1 MIRSILTV
9 ARREVRSYF
18 DTSTAYVLVV
28 AFLGLSLFLG
38 FRNMFSSDAATMR
51 PFFQMLPIL
60 FAVFV
65 PAATMRS
72 LAEERRGRTL
82 EWLLAQ
88 PLTENEIVI
97 GKFLGDWAFVLIAL
111 AGTLPTA
118 LGLLMVSKADPG
130 IMVAQYFGAALLAA
144 EFVALGLWASSFTR
158 NQITAFIV
166 AAVGSFI
173 FYLIG
178 LRIAQIG
185 VPAPVAS
192 ALGHLSVLT
201 HFENV
206 ARGVIDL
213 RDVLYFASVSIF
225 FLVLAIAVLGRDRLS
240 RGRADYKRLRVG
252 ALVVGM
258 LVLVLN
264 LLGSHVRG
272 RLDLTRGHLYTLAPG
287 TRQVLGDL
295 ADVVQVKLFVSSDLP
310 SEVQLQLRDVRD
322 LLSDLR
328 HASDG
333 KLEVTELHPDQSD
346 EARNQASSYGIEP
359 VQFNVMRND
368 EFQVKRG
375 YYGLA
380 VLYANKQKVIPVI
393 QHPENLELDLVSDI
407 YAMTTKNRPAISFAS
422 GFGAKTIGTF
432 SGMRPDISDRYTV
445 RFVNLANDTAPPL
458 SPDSLKVLVVAGPTE
473 PVDSAAVKRLESY
486 VGQGGSLLLLLNP
499 VMMDPRQPMVRPVK
513 TGLNPLLE
521 KYGMRLDSNMVED
534 PASSERVSMGRQG
547 LFNVVASYPLW
558 PVVHPVGDSPITR
571 NITGLS
577 LAWPGHIQI
586 LDSTDVEPLWQTTK
600 AAGLR
605 SPDLPVM
612 PDQNFGVPAGEQGV
626 RTVAVAVTPPKG
638 SKAGRMVVVA
648 NETFLE
654 DQFARNN
661 PGNEAFVQN
670 AIDWLAENDALM
682 SIRSKDRTPP
692 PLTFSSVTSRNLLK
706 WGNLAGMPLLFVLVG
721 IVRVSGRRRRAE
733 ARWKEV
739 VS

>member
-18 DTSTAYVLVV
+18 DTSTAYVLIV

-38 FRNMFSSDAATMR
+38 FRNMFSSDAATLR

-88 PLTENEIVI
+88 PLTETEIVI
-97 GKFLGDWAFVLIAL
+97 GKFLGDWVFVLIAL

-118 LGLLMVSKADPG
+118 LGVLMVSKADPG

-166 AAVGSFI
+166 AALGSFL

-178 LRIAQIG
+178 LRVAQIG
-185 VPAPVAS
+185 VPAYVAA
-192 ALGHLSVLT
+192 ALGNLSVLT

-225 FLVLAIAVLGRDRLS
+225 FLVLATAVLGRDRLS
-240 RGRADYKRLRVG
+240 HGRADYKRLRVG
-252 ALVVGM
+252 ALAVGV

-272 RLDLTRGHLYTLAPG
+272 RIDLTRGNLYTLAPG
-287 TRQVLGDL
+287 TREVLGGLD
-295 ADVVQVKLFVSSDLP
+295 DVVQVKLFVSSDLP

-333 KLEVTELHPDQSD
+333 KLKVTELHPDQSD
-346 EARNQASSYGIEP
+346 DARNQASSYGIEP

-380 VLYANKQKVIPVI
+380 LLYADKKKVIPVI
-393 QHPENLELDLVSDI
+393 EHPENLELNLVSDI
-407 YAMTTKNRPAISFAS
+407 YSMTTSHRPAISFAS
-422 GFGAKTIGTF
+422 GFGAKTVGTYA
-432 SGMRPDISDRYTV
+432 SMKTEVDDRYTT
-445 RFVNLANDTAPPL
+445 RYIDLANDTAPPL
-458 SPDSLKVLVVAGPTE
+458 SPDSLKVLVVAGPTQ
-473 PVDSAAVKRLESY
+473 PFDSTAVRRIESY
-486 VGQGGSLLLLLNP
+486 VDSGGSALLLLNP
-499 VMMDPRQPMVRPVK
+499 VLMDPRQPMVHPVK

-558 PVVHPVGDSPITR
+558 PVVHPAGDSPITR

-577 LAWPGHIQI
+577 LAWPGHIEI
-586 LDSTDVEPLWQTTK
+586 LDSATVQPLWQTTK

-605 SPDLPVM
+605 SPDLPIM
-612 PDQNFGVPAGEQGV
+612 PDQDFGIPPDQQGV
-626 RTVAVAVTPPKG
+626 RTVAVSVTPPKS

-654 DQFARNN
+654 NQFVQNN

-692 PLTFSSVTSRNLLK
+692 PLTFSSAASRNLLK
-706 WGNLAGMPLLFVLVG
+706 WGNLVGMPLLFVLIG
-721 IVRVSGRRRRAE
+721 ILRVSGRRRRAE
-733 ARWKEV
+733 SRWKEV

>member
-18 DTSTAYVLVV
+18 DTPTAYVLIV

-38 FRNMFSSDAATMR
+38 FRNMFSSNAATLR

-82 EWLLAQ
+82 EWLMSQ
-88 PLTENEIVI
+88 PLTETEVVI

-111 AGTLPTA
+111 VGSLPTA
-118 LGLLMVSKADPG
+118 IGVLMVSKADPG
-130 IMVAQYFGAALLAA
+130 IMVAQYFGAALLSA
-144 EFVALGLWASSFTR
+144 EFVALGLWASSVTR

-166 AAVGSFI
+166 GSVGSFL

-178 LRIAQIG
+178 LRVAQIG
-185 VPAPVAS
+185 VPVSVAM

-201 HFENV
+201 HFQNV

-213 RDVLYFASVSIF
+213 RDVLYFFSVSLF
-225 FLVLAIAVLGRDRLS
+225 FIVLAVAVLARERLS

-252 ALVVGM
+252 TLVVGV

-272 RLDLTRGHLYTLAPG
+272 RLDLTRGNLYTLAPG
-287 TRQVLGDL
+287 TKQVLGGL
-295 ADVVQVKLFVSSDLP
+295 SDVVRVKLFVSSDLP

-333 KLEVTELHPDQSD
+333 KLQVTELHPDESD
-346 EARNQASSYGIEP
+346 DARAQASSYGIQP

-380 VLYANKQKVIPVI
+380 LLYANKKRVIPI
-393 QHPENLELDLVSDI
+393 IRHPENLERDLVSHI
-407 YAMTTKNRPAISFAS
+407 YSLTTKDRPAIGFAT
-422 GFGAKTIGTF
+422 GFGAKAVGTY
-432 SGMRPDISDRYTV
+432 SAMRSDVESRYNVRDIRLDS
-445 RFVNLANDTAPPL
+445 DTASHL
-458 SPDSLKVLVVAGPTE
+458 SPDSLKVLVVAGPTQ
-473 PVDSAAVKRLESY
+473 PLDSAAVQRVETY
-486 VGQGGSLLLLLNP
+486 VDQGGSALLLLNP
-499 VMMDPRQPMVRPVK
+499 VLMDSRQPVVRAVK
-513 TGLNPLLE
+513 TGLNPMLE
-521 KYGMRLDSNMVED
+521 KFGVRMDSNMVED
-534 PASSERVSMGRQG
+534 PASSERVSMGSQG
-547 LFNVVASYPLW
+547 LFNVVSPYPLW
-558 PVVHPVGDSPITR
+558 PVVHPAGNSPITR
-571 NITGLS
+571 NLTRLF
-577 LAWPGHIQI
+577 LAWPGHLQI
-586 LDSTDVEPLWQTTK
+586 LDSANVQPLWQTTK
-600 AAGLR
+600 AAGVR
-605 SPDLPVM
+605 SPDLSIM
-612 PDQNFGVPAGEQGV
+612 PDQDFRVPSGQRGV

-638 SKAGRMVVVA
+638 SKAGRLVVVA
-648 NETFLE
+648 NEAFLE
-654 DQFARNN
+654 DQFMKNN
-661 PGNEAFVQN
+661 PGSQSFVLN
-670 AIDWLAENDALM
+670 AIDWLAGNDALI

-692 PLTFSSVTSRNLLK
+692 PLTFSSSVSRNLLK
-706 WGNLAGMPLLFVLVG
+706 WGNLVGVPLLFVLVG
-721 IVRVSGRRRRAE
+721 MVRVSGRRRRAE
-733 ARWKEV
+733 ARWQGV

>member
-18 DTSTAYVLVV
+18 DTPTAYVLVV

-38 FRNMFSSDAATMR
+38 FRNMFSSDAATLR

-82 EWLLAQ
+82 EWLMSQ
-88 PLTENEIVI
+88 PLTEAEIVV

-111 AGTLPTA
+111 AGSLPTA
-118 LGLLMVSKADPG
+118 LGVLMVSKADPG
-130 IMVAQYFGAALLAA
+130 IMVAQYFGAAFLAA

-166 AAVGSFI
+166 GAVGSFL

-178 LRIAQIG
+178 LRVAQIG
-185 VPAPVAS
+185 VPASVAA

-201 HFENV
+201 HFQNV

-225 FLVLAIAVLGRDRLS
+225 FLVLAVAVLARDRLS

-252 ALVVGM
+252 ALVVGV

-272 RLDLTRGHLYTLAPG
+272 RLDLTRSHLYTLAPG
-287 TRQVLGDL
+287 TKQVLGGL
-295 ADVVQVKLFVSSDLP
+295 NDVVQVKLFVSSDLP

-322 LLSDLR
+322 LLSDMR

-333 KLEVTELHPDQSD
+333 KLKVSELQPDKSD
-346 EARNQASSYGIEP
+346 DARNLANSYGIRP

-380 VLYANKQKVIPVI
+380 LLYADKKKVIPVI

-407 YAMTTKNRPAISFAS
+407 YSMTTKSRPAVSFAS
-422 GFGAKTIGTF
+422 GFGAKTIGTY
-432 SGMRPDISDRYTV
+432 SAMKSDIDDRYTTRYV
-445 RFVNLANDTAPPL
+445 KLDDDTAPPL
-458 SPDSLKVLVVAGPTE
+458 SPDSLKVLVVAGPTQ
-473 PVDSAAVKRLESY
+473 PLDSAAVQRIETY
-486 VGQGGSLLLLLNP
+486 VDSGGSALLLLNP
-499 VMMDPRQPMVRPVK
+499 VLMDPRQPMVRPVK

-521 KYGMRLDSNMVED
+521 KFGVRMDSNMVED

-547 LFNVVASYPLW
+547 LFNVVANYPLW
-558 PVVHPVGDSPITR
+558 PVVHPAGNNPITR

-577 LAWPGHIQI
+577 LAWAGHLDI
-586 LDSTDVEPLWQTTK
+586 LDSANVQPLWQTTK
-600 AAGLR
+600 EAGVR

-612 PDQNFGVPAGEQGV
+612 PDQDFGVPADQRGV
-626 RTVAVAVTPPKG
+626 RTVAVAITPPKG

-654 DQFARNN
+654 NQFVQNN
-661 PGNEAFVQN
+661 PGNQAFVQN
-670 AIDWLAENDALM
+670 AIDWLAENDELM

-692 PLTFSSVTSRNLLK
+692 PLTFSSNVSRNLLK
-706 WGNLAGMPLLFVLVG
+706 WGNLVGMPLLFVLVG